1 MTTRRLRKMMM
12 QLPGLNLPEPSDY
25 VAWAQLVELT
35 SIQPGEV
42 AELIELGWIS
52 PKKTSA
58 DEYLFRLRDVY
69 RIHKLMRLV
78 NDLDMSFNSGSIVVD
93 LLDRVEELEQEVEEL
108 KRLV

>member
-1 MTTRRLRKMMM
+1 MTTKRLREVMM
-12 QLPGLNLPEPSDY
+12 QLPGLNLPEPSEY
-25 VAWAQLVELT
+25 VAWTQLVELT
-35 SIQPGEV
+35 AIQPGEV

-52 PKKTSA
+52 PQKTSA
-58 DEYLFRLRDVY
+58 EEYLFRLRDVY

-93 LLDRVEELEQEVEEL
+93 LLERVEELEKEVEEL

>member
-1 MTTRRLRKMMM
+1 MTHNRLREMMM
-12 QLPGLNLPEPSDY
+12 QLPGLNLPERSEL

-35 SIQPGEV
+35 DIQPGEV
-42 AELIELGWIS
+42 AELIELGWIN
-52 PKKTSA
+52 PQKTSA
-58 DEYLFRLRDVY
+58 EEYLFRMRDVY

-93 LLDRVEELEQEVEEL
+93 LLERVEELEKEVEEL

>member
-1 MTTRRLRKMMM
+1 MPNKRLRKMMM
-12 QLPGLNLPEPSDY
+12 QLPGLNLPERSEF

-35 SIQPGEV
+35 SIKPGEV

-52 PKKTSA
+52 PQKTNA
-58 DEYLFRLRDVY
+58 EEYLFRLRDVY

-78 NDLDMSFNSGSIVVD
+78 NDLEMSFNSGSIVVD
-93 LLDRVEELEQEVEEL
+93 LLDRVEELEKEVEEL

>member
-1 MTTRRLRKMMM
+1 MTHNRLREMMM
-12 QLPGLNLPEPSDY
+12 QLPGLNLPERSEL

-35 SIQPGEV
+35 EIQPGEV
-42 AELIELGWIS
+42 AELIELGWIN
-52 PKKTSA
+52 PQKTSA
-58 DEYLFRLRDVY
+58 EEYLFRLRDVY

-93 LLDRVEELEQEVEEL
+93 LLERVEELEKEVEEL

>member
-1 MTTRRLRKMMM
+1 MTHNRLREMMM
-12 QLPGLNLPEPSDY
+12 QLPGLNLPERSEL

-35 SIQPGEV
+35 EIQPGEV
-42 AELIELGWIS
+42 AELIELGWIN
-52 PKKTSA
+52 PQKTSA
-58 DEYLFRLRDVY
+58 EEYLFRMRDVY

-93 LLDRVEELEQEVEEL
+93 LLERVEELEKEVEEL